1 MDVYIDEKLD
11 RNTCIDKRENRQ
23 MCLQIG
29 IDRRENKQMCRQIGI
44 DKRER
49 QIEMCRLTS
58 IYRQSREQI
67 DIYR

>member
-29 IDRRENKQMCRQIGI
+29 IDRRENKQMCRYIGI
-44 DKRER
+44 DKRENR
-49 QIEMCRLTS
+49 QICRQTRK
-58 IYRQSREQI
+58 IDRQI
-67 DIYR
+67 DYWTSD